1 MGNDY
6 HFLLN
11 TAIELYIKE
20 ELDSQRKGLWDYA
33 IQLAKNSSPDKDQFE
48 VLNYIFH
55 SNGIDPVEFGLNLKC
70 ILNKEKIKMNTLR
83 IVGAP
88 NSGKTLI
95 ANCIVSPFITC
106 YMNNHASENEFYM
119 SNMLNKSII
128 LCEELYLTT
137 ATAEDFKSVL
147 GGQVLSVAKKH
158 QEKQDLLRT
167 PVIITSNYAKF
178 GRGHLPA
185 TDENAL
191 SLRCFNYYLKHE
203 VRPNCIVE
211 WPQLYLFLY
220 AYM

>member
-11 TAIELYIKE
+11 TAIEMYIKD
-20 ELDSQRKGLWDYA
+20 ELDAQRQGLWNYA
-33 IQLAKNSSPDKDQFE
+33 IELARGKDPSPEQFE
-48 VLNYIFH
+48 VFNYIFH
-55 SNGIDPVEFGLNLKC
+55 TNGIDPAEFALNLKC
-70 ILNKEKIKMNTLR
+70 VLNKEKIKLNTLR
-83 IVGAP
+83 LVGVP
-88 NSGKTLI
+88 NSGKTLL
-95 ANCIVSPFITC
+95 ANCIVQPFITC
-106 YMNNHASENEFYM
+106 YMNNHASENEFYL
-119 SNMLNKSII
+119 SNMLNKAII

-167 PVIITSNYAKF
+167 PVIITSNYRKF

-191 SLRCFNYYLKHE
+191 SLRCFNYYLSQE
-203 VRPNCIVE
+203 VLPNCIVE
-211 WPQLYLFLY
+211 WQQLYLYLY
-220 AYM
+220 AHM